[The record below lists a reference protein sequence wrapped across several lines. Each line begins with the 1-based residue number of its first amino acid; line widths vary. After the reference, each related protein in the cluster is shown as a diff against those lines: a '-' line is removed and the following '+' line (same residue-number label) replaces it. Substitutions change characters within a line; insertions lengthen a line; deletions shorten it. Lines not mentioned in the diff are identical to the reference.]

1 MKVSIRLSLAISAL
15 MFVVL
20 LGKARSQSPIA
31 ANTTNTTIPTN
42 ATPAPAGFDNQTNG
56 FLSQSLMD
64 SARAQF
70 QDVETP
76 ADGLGPLFNA
86 ASCADCHT
94 APVIGGG
101 SQIAEL
107 RAGSYNGGQYRDHPG
122 GSLINDR
129 ALDPAIQETVY
140 EMDNVR
146 TFRGSLSILG
156 DGFIEAIADE
166 TLVAISNNQP
176 FSMRGQVIRV
186 PVAEANGALRVGRF
200 GWKNQHASLQ
210 SFAADAY
217 LNEMGITSPLQ
228 PAENTSSGQ
237 SVAAYDTVPDPEDNG
252 SDVLAFA
259 QFMRSL
265 KVPPRDETLAAS
277 ADALTGSFLFNQVG
291 CDTCHVRQIV
301 TAPIGTSINGGSF
314 VVPPALGSKVIRPFG
329 DFLLHDIGVGDG
341 IIQNGGPSTMNKIR
355 TAPLWGLHTR
365 TRLMHDGASVSAGDA
380 IMRHRGE
387 ASPVL
392 RNFLSLPPNQR
403 RQLLTFLSSL

>member
-1 MKVSIRLSLAISAL
+1 MKVSMRLGLAITAL
-15 MFVVL
+15 VLVVL
-20 LGKARSQSPIA
+20 LGKASSQSQTPVD
-31 ANTTNTTIPTN
+31 TTTISATN
-42 ATPAPAGFDNQTNG
+42 VTLAPAGFDNQTNG
-56 FLSQSLMD
+56 FLSQTLMD
-64 SARAQF
+64 SAVAQF

-76 ADGLGPLFNA
+76 ADGLGPLYNA
-86 ASCADCHT
+86 TSCADCHGN
-94 APVIGGG
+94 PVIGGG

-107 RAGSYNGGQYRDHPG
+107 RAGYYDGSQFHDHPG

-129 ALDPAIQETVY
+129 ALDASIQERVY
-140 EMDNVR
+140 ETDNVR

-156 DGFIEAIADE
+156 DGFVEAIADD

-176 FSMRGQVIRV
+176 ASMRGQVIRV

-228 PAENTSSGQ
+228 PTENTSSGQ
-237 SVAAYDTVPDPEDNG
+237 SVASFDNVADPEDNG

-265 KVPPRDETLAAS
+265 KVPPRDENLAAT
-277 ADALTGSFLFNQVG
+277 ADSLAGSLLFAFVG
-291 CDTCHVRQIV
+291 CDTCHVRQMV
-301 TAPIGTSINGGSF
+301 TAPAGTSINGGSF
-314 VVPPALGSKVIRPFG
+314 VVPPALGSKLIRPFG

-341 IIQNGGPSTMNKIR
+341 IVQNGGPSTMNKIR
-355 TAPLWGLHTR
+355 TAPLWGLRTR
-365 TRLMHDGASVSAGDA
+365 TRLMHDGASVTPGDA
-380 IMRHRGE
+380 IMRHKGE

-392 RNFLSLPPNQR
+392 GRFLNLTPNQR